1 MPNQTLTDS
10 AGNKYKV
17 VSSNWLKVTAGIAIF
32 NFLILIGI
40 TAALLDNVQAVQ
52 STLQITDKV
61 SQRNAALG
69 DIAASR
75 ALANIWA
82 YEKTCELVKK
92 QGQECLPNPKWYA
105 DPAKYPLIA
114 NDIAGVGLFPPKETK

>member
-1 MPNQTLTDS
+1 MPHLTLTDS
-10 AGNKYKV
+10 DGNKYKV
-17 VSSNWLKVTAGIAIF
+17 VSSNWLKVTLGIAVF

-52 STLQITDKV
+52 NALSITEKV
-61 SQRNAALG
+61 SQRNAALS

-75 ALANIWA
+75 AVANIWA
-82 YEKTCELVKK
+82 FEKTCELIKK

-114 NDIAGVGLFPPKETK
+114 NDIAGVGLFPPKENK